1 MKRNRGTTLIEIMI
15 VSVITVFMLL
25 TLIAVFSSSKGA
37 WLISQVKSDLY
48 VDARRAMDSIKKE
61 LMEGS
66 SGWTESFTFLDP
78 ATGEYTQG
86 VWMASSRGDTARPG
100 EDGSSNNNY
109 MHLDVNNVINWRSVV
124 VYCPYQT
131 ADGLKQLRRYVDF
144 GPAITYYAQPNVFPL
159 TFISATATYLNF
171 QQADGTSLNIP
182 RAGGGVL
189 ANYLGNE
196 DANNN
201 NSLDVQ
207 ENDGSVNLPVDNE
220 DGVLNLGF
228 NALKSVGSI
237 NISLFFTKEVTALQ
251 QAGRILKMTLRNSV
265 KFRQP

>member
-1 MKRNRGTTLIEIMI
+1 MEIMV
-15 VSVITVFMLL
+15 VSLVAVFILL
-25 TLIAVFSSSKGA
+25 TLTVVFSSSKGA

-48 VDARRAMDSIKKE
+48 VDAREAIDSMRKG

-86 VWMASSRGDTARPG
+86 VWMASSRGNIAQAG
-100 EDGSSNNNY
+100 EDGSHNNNY
-109 MHLDVNNVINWRSVV
+109 MHLDANNVISWRSVF

-131 ADGLKQLRRYVDF
+131 VEGLKQLRRYVDY
-144 GPAITYYAQPNVFPL
+144 GPAITHYAQPNVFPI
-159 TFISATATYLNF
+159 TFISATAAYLNF
-171 QQADGTSLNIP
+171 QQADGTSLNIL
-182 RAGGGVL
+182 RTGGEVL

-196 DANNN
+196 DTNNN
-201 NSLDVQ
+201 NFLDAS
-207 ENDGSVNLPVDNE
+207 ENDGDVNLPVDNE

-228 NALKSVGSI
+228 NAVKNVGSI
-237 NISLFFTKEVTALQ
+237 DISLFFTKEVSALRQ
-251 QAGRILKMTLRNSV
+251 EGRILKMTLRNSV